1 MCSVP
6 TQSRILVVDDDPA
19 ALVICKTR
27 LHFAGYEVVLA
38 SSVKQ
43 AIKQLDQWGTD
54 SFVAVFT
61 DYRMPV
67 EDGLV
72 LLRHVVEV
80 DPSLAVIIMT
90 AEGDKSLVMSSL
102 RQGAHNFIEK
112 PLTKAALVE
121 ASRKGCAATL
131 HQRSLRADAG
141 AARAVGSSQ
150 RFLLGRETEV
160 RNDHLS
166 IRYYPH
172 EKAGGDFVATFQL
185 DENRFVVLVTD
196 VSGHDLNAAY
206 HSAYLQG
213 LARGLLQGGTEL
225 TTVFHSINRM
235 LLEDWNGRER
245 VVLSLA
251 ACAICV
257 DQQAGNVTLLNCGLP
272 NPLASDAEGGLSGE
286 GVPGASPLGWFDELP
301 EVTRHPLGEGFLHF
315 WSDGLDD
322 LAEHYGVSTLSI
334 AHRLQDDPDSA
345 TALLEPAD
353 DDIVVGR
360 INLCSK
366 QSPDGCV
373 PVLSET
379 YSSGDMDRIDTLQA
393 YFERSLRM
401 AMPLMPV
408 DRMVDTLICL
418 REALL
423 NAFAH
428 GCAGDGVGIVR
439 VQMAIDLAAS
449 SLHLRITDN
458 GPGHDFDLEAYEP
471 AAADELLTEHRGLIM
486 MKNLSTD
493 LRISERGTRI
503 DMNIPLQTL

>member
-6 TQSRILVVDDDPA
+6 IQRRILVVDDDPA

-38 SSVKQ
+38 SSVRN
-43 AIKQLDQWGTD
+43 AVRQLEQWGAD

-61 DYRMPV
+61 DYRMPA

-72 LLRHVVEV
+72 LLRHVVET

-102 RQGAHNFIEK
+102 RQGAHDFIEK
-112 PLTKAALVE
+112 PLTKAALLE
-121 ASRKGCAATL
+121 ASQKGAATTL

-160 RNDHLS
+160 HNDHLN

-213 LARGLLQGGTEL
+213 LARGLLQGGAEL
-225 TTVFHSINRM
+225 TTVFQSINRL
-235 LLEDWNGRER
+235 LLEDWNGRDN

-257 DQQAGNVTLLNCGLP
+257 DQAAGNVTLLNCGLP
-272 NPLASDAEGGLSGE
+272 NPLASDAQGDLSGD
-286 GVPGASPLGWFDELP
+286 GVPGACPLGWFDELP
-301 EVTRHPLGEGFLHF
+301 EVTRHPLGEGLLHF

-322 LAEHYGVSTLSI
+322 LAEHYGVSTLSL
-334 AHRLQDDPDSA
+334 AHRLQTDPDSA
-345 TALLEPAD
+345 PALLDPAA

-360 INLCSK
+360 INLGSRER
-366 QSPDGCV
+366 PTGCL
-373 PVLSET
+373 PILSET
-379 YSSGDMDRIDTLQA
+379 YSSGDQERIDKLQA

-401 AMPLMPV
+401 ALPGLSV
-408 DRMVDTLICL
+408 ERMLDSMLCL

-423 NAFAH
+423 NAFDH
-428 GCAGDGVGIVR
+428 GCSGEGVGIVR
-439 VQMAIDLAAS
+439 VQVAIDTVVSCLR
-449 SLHLRITDN
+449 LRITDN
-458 GPGHDFDLEAYEP
+458 GAGHNFDIEAYEP

-486 MKNLSTD
+486 MKHLSSD

-503 DMNIPLQTL
+503 DMDISLPKS